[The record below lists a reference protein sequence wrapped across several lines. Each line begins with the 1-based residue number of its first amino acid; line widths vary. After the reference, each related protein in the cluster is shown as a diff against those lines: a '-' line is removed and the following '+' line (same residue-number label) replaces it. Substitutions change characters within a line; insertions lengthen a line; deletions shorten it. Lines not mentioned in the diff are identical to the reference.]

1 MLAPDVMPL
10 DKESRVSDFHD
21 QADITA
27 RQDSSD
33 VRSPETNSEV
43 LSELAT
49 IPTDRQF
56 NNTNGS
62 QIIVDNGVE
71 MVFPTISSSDYDS
84 DDEFRNMYQYLRYE
98 TLTGRAR
105 LDKTILI
112 TAERYFIEDDGLL
125 YRIEIHK
132 QKKLAKLKPIVKRL
146 CVPRRFRH
154 DIIAFFHD

>member
-1 MLAPDVMPL
+1 VLAPDVMPL

-84 DDEFRNMYQYLRYE
+84 DDEFRNMYQYLRYD

-105 LDKTILI
+105 LDFDHGRAL
-112 TAERYFIEDDGLL
+112 F
-125 YRIEIHK
+125 H
-132 QKKLAKLKPIVKRL
+132 
-146 CVPRRFRH
+146 RR
-154 DIIAFFHD
+154 